1 MATAVPSA
9 IPGYEAYLLEEARRR
24 RMLPQAMQQLTAPVT
39 PPVTYDYSDLNSILP
54 SALSRQMN
62 PDFAAPDTTA
72 AAPEMPVMPAV
83 APVEAPQ
90 TRALPQAV
98 EAAQS
103 TLTQNVQPGDA
114 VGGYRQ
120 KAAEFSR
127 KAAEAMGQEPDMTA
141 AQNYMRQRAEQGDMA
156 MLNALAAQFA
166 GERFEPIQAKYLKRA
181 AAAREPMKVGR
192 GMVTPDGQ
200 FIRDEGA
207 AQDQR
212 VQLLLQQA
220 KAYEQMALTAETE
233 RERAAA
239 RAAQNEVVNALR
251 LMQAET
257 GRMNAQTQQLLA
269 GSGMLGSGNAQ
280 QIGSGLNNEPVM
292 RSPNG
297 QLFTYDNTGRAI
309 PYQGPVNPKASTSQ
323 PSEDERKAAG
333 WFAQAGNAIAN
344 METIMR
350 ETPGAANAK
359 VGERVAGMVPMIGQD
374 IANVMRP
381 ESRQRFLQAAESMSE
396 ALLRAATG
404 AAITRQE
411 QEQKLRE
418 LIPQIGDQPGTVK
431 QKLDSYKVYMDSLK
445 ARAGR
450 ALPGNAPAAA
460 APAGN
465 VVDFNSLPK

>member
-24 RMLPQAMQQLTAPVT
+24 RMLPQAMQQVTA
-39 PPVTYDYSDLNSILP
+39 PVTYDYSDLNSILP
-54 SALSRQMN
+54 SALSRQIN
-62 PDFAAPDTTA
+62 PDFAASDIDA
-72 AAPEMPVMPAV
+72 AAPEMPAMPAP
-83 APVEAPQ
+83 APAEVPQ
-90 TRALPQAV
+90 ARALPQAV

-127 KAAEAMGQEPDMTA
+127 QATEAMGQEPDMTA

-220 KAYEQMALTAETE
+220 KAYEQMALTAETTQE
-233 RERAAA
+233 RLAAQ
-239 RAAQNEVVNALR
+239 RAQNEIMNQLR
-251 LMQAET
+251 LFTAQT
-257 GRMNAQTQQLLA
+257 GRMNAVTQQMLA

-292 RSPNG
+292 RSANG
-297 QLFTYDNTGRAI
+297 QLFTYDTAGQAI

-333 WFAQAGNAIAN
+333 WFLQADNARRNIENIIAKN
-344 METIMR
+344 PR
-350 ETPGAANAK
+350 AAYPSVA
-359 VGERVAGMVPMIGQD
+359 ERVAGVTPVFGED
-374 IANVMRP
+374 IANTLRS
-381 ESRQRFLQAAESMSE
+381 EERQRFVQAAGSMSE

-404 AAITRQE
+404 AGVNESEARQ
-411 QEQKLRE
+411 KAAE
-418 LIPQIGDQPGTVK
+418 LTPQLGDKPGTVQ
-431 QKLDSYKVYMDSLK
+431 QKMAAYQVYMDSLK

-450 ALPGNAPAAA
+450 ALPGNAPASA

>member
-54 SALSRQMN
+54 SAISRQMN

-120 KAAEFSR
+120 KAADFSR
-127 KAAEAMGQEPDMTA
+127 QATEAMSQEPDMTA
-141 AQNYMRQRAEQGDMA
+141 AQNYMRQRAQQGDMA

-192 GMVTPDGQ
+192 GMITPDGQ

-239 RAAQNEVVNALR
+239 RAAQNQIINELR
-251 LMQAET
+251 AFQAQT
-257 GRMNAQTQQLLA
+257 QRMNAVTQNILA

-297 QLFTYDNTGRAI
+297 QLFTYDNTGQAI

-323 PSEDERKAAG
+323 PTEDERKAAG
-333 WFAQAGNAIAN
+333 WFFQADNARRNIENIIAKN
-344 METIMR
+344 PRAAYPSVPER
-350 ETPGAANAK
+350 LAGVTP
-359 VGERVAGMVPMIGQD
+359 VFGED
-374 IANVMRP
+374 IANALRS
-381 ESRQRFLQAAESMSE
+381 EDRQKFVQAASSMSE

-404 AAITRQE
+404 AGVNESEARQ
-411 QEQKLRE
+411 KAAE
-418 LIPQIGDQPGTVK
+418 LTPQIGDKPGTVQ
-431 QKLDSYKVYMDSLK
+431 QKMAAYQVYMDSLK

-450 ALPGNAPAAA
+450 ALPGNTPGA